1 MKNSADQIK
10 RRSLRWVIGMILLL
24 VGSTASAQKTLSDG
38 IKDLAT
44 QLSASITKEQKQRV
58 AVLPFKELDG
68 QTTVLGTYL
77 AEELLSHLVNSG
89 LKIVERGML
98 DRLLGEQKLQ
108 QTGAIDP
115 ATAKQV
121 GKLAG
126 VDAIITGSV
135 TDLQSN
141 VGVNCRIIDTVTG
154 DVFAAAQVK
163 ITKDDDV
170 KKIMATVVAP
180 APTGASPSPRNGPS
194 SSAKRFWQVGDVR
207 YVIDAFQQSG
217 GTVTIMFGIENV
229 GDSTQQPYL
238 GLFYLVDENGDR
250 WQGRSEKGPWY
261 GRLAVAAGTRL
272 RIRFIFS
279 PEKTASG
286 TVFALTD
293 GDGNLLLRG
302 LR

>member
-1 MKNSADQIK
+1 MKSNAHQTNK
-10 RRSLRWVIGMILLL
+10 RSLRGVIGMMLLL
-24 VGSTASAQKTLSDG
+24 FGGSASAQKTLSDG

-58 AVLPFKELDG
+58 AVLPFKELHG

-98 DRLLGEQKLQ
+98 DKLLGEQKLQ
-108 QTGAIDP
+108 QTGAIDA

-121 GKLAG
+121 GKVAS

-141 VGVNCRIIDTVTG
+141 VGINCRIIDTTTG

-180 APTGASPSPRNGPS
+180 APTGTSPSPRGGQS

-207 YVIDAFQQSG
+207 YVIDTFQHSG
-217 GTVTIMFGIENV
+217 GTVTIMFGIENIGDTTQKPWV
-229 GDSTQQPYL
+229 GP
-238 GLFYLVDENGDR
+238 FYLVDENGDR
-250 WQGRSEKGPWY
+250 WGGTSEHISSFVK
-261 GRLAVAAGTRL
+261 LAVAAGTRR
-272 RIRFIFS
+272 RIRFTFT

-286 TVFALTD
+286 TAFTLTD
-293 GDGNLLLRG
+293 DGGNLLLRG